1 MSRRLCALVVVALI
15 LAAIGSSPTR
25 AEERSQRVVRLGY
38 VSALSPAT
46 QKFIPFWERLR
57 EMGWVEGRSLVVES
71 RSAEGKL
78 DRLPALM
85 ADVIDRKVD
94 VLVTYGTPGGIAAK
108 KATSTVPIVAWA
120 LSDPIRVCEQNAE
133 LLIERARNHI
143 GLQIDWP
150 VVAFGAWCLTTAI
163 LTRSASPVSPRS
175 HSK

>member
-1 MSRRLCALVVVALI
+1 MARHRQVERRDIRWATLAFGGWGRRSPVGQLVYHVTDEALEGFVLHKLLINLGVVLQEVLHHLRKRLVVGHARGVGRVLLGILVRRVGGDFRGDVVA
-15 LAAIGSSPTR
+15 
-25 AEERSQRVVRLGY
+25 
-38 VSALSPAT
+38 
-46 QKFIPFWERLR
+46 
-57 EMGWVEGRSLVVES
+57 
-71 RSAEGKL
+71 
-78 DRLPALM
+78 D
-85 ADVIDRKVD
+85 
-94 VLVTYGTPGGIAAK
+94 
-108 KATSTVPIVAWA
+108 A